1 MGTSIYNETCGRIA
15 KDHPH
20 ACGDKKRFC
29 VRSISDVGII
39 PTRVGTSSFV
49 ISILYGIR
57 DHPHACGDKMPLL
70 PKSRAKKGS
79 SPRVWGQDVYQKYDG
94 NQPGI
99 IPTRVGTSIRFRQF
113 SALPRDHPHA
123 CGDKAAPAKP
133 RLFQKGSSPRVWGQ
147 GNKNRKAV
155 KPKRIIPTR
164 VGTSEIFHP

>member
-1 MGTSIYNETCGRIA
+1 
-15 KDHPH
+15 
-20 ACGDKKRFC
+20 
-29 VRSISDVGII
+29 
-39 PTRVGTSSFV
+39 
-49 ISILYGIR
+49 
-57 DHPHACGDKMPLL
+57 MPLL

>member
-1 MGTSIYNETCGRIA
+1 M
-15 KDHPH
+15 
-20 ACGDKKRFC
+20 
-29 VRSISDVGII
+29 
-39 PTRVGTSSFV
+39 GTSSFV

-147 GNKNRKAV
+147 VRFFTHKAMFS
-155 KPKRIIPTR
+155 RIIPTR
-164 VGTSEIFHP
+164 VGTSFDFASRSNFSEDHPHACGDKNFMSPFVFAF